1 MCIRD
6 RGRGTS
12 GRTGGEDG
20 IKGRI
25 QNFLDIF
32 GRIIQNDRV
41 NGYDVSYRKKE
52 MMMASKKKKMIP
64 PVLPEE
70 FRRVEST
77 GRILKEFKYREERV
91 TETVLEEIAA
101 EEEDLSLIHI

>member
-1 MCIRD
+1 
-6 RGRGTS
+6 
-12 GRTGGEDG
+12 
-20 IKGRI
+20 
-25 QNFLDIF
+25 
-32 GRIIQNDRV
+32 
-41 NGYDVSYRKKE
+41 

-101 EEEDLSLIHI
+101 EEEDYSHLVFSAVKFVNFAVRTALGLFAEMEAVPVTWTCRPSRPQST